1 VIELPNVWVFR
12 PAIFPI
18 RCRITGRLKALG
30 IPHADDEKF
39 IDALASRAGL
49 YQLAQILALAVRVE
63 PLLLRNARL
72 HFLPAS
78 DTELETEFWWS
89 SELIY
94 TRNVQAAVMRSGI
107 ARALCNALLTE
118 SPERLQD
125 AKKLIADVTRHWP
138 ETDRIEQ
145 DMRWAVLE
153 DDTVALRQNI
163 QRILKTLSLRREDSA
178 KRELT
183 RWIKGALP
191 ALVNPEQA
199 GTEVRW
205 LYQYVSAAL
214 GSPGNWL
221 AGMTIAEP
229 LPESLIRALP
239 LVEKQAL
246 GLRLHPGVL
255 EILKPDGYLPTIEI
269 LLPLPT
275 AVLLSFDGKAKP
287 RWENVWIG
295 RIIKDLPDTNQIVLQ
310 TLNGDR
316 FKINIERVQS
326 SESAEVPIPKPAT
339 RVVLAYMPDG
349 VEQARMIARYLSE
362 QGIEVDMT
370 DDRESAQTVLSE
382 CRLVRLWT
390 KQSAEYWQDRQY
402 EMDEFG
408 KGVLVVTDGSD
419 VSLPHSGVSD
429 TEIIHLS
436 NWETGID
443 ESAAGKLP
451 DALQVGKVRDIGSD
465 KKDDRHC
472 VSASEDGVVEIRD
485 FYELVKP
492 TNEAVEK
499 AQAQPTSPSKEADE
513 LLPQKN
519 NNSPMFNYDD
529 ENCEFYVD
537 NYHHGQNNELY
548 GIKNWYDF
556 IIHVLTK
563 DGEIL
568 NAGMWVSYDGEG
580 LGQVSGRE
588 KCRYEHFLS
597 GTKKQ
602 DDYWSIRYVY
612 HSHFRRYSASGGFGF
627 INEIKEFAFFVDIK
641 RTNGDIVRLW
651 QSRRGK
657 NYTLDNIH
665 EIFEKKRNC
674 TK

>member
-1 VIELPNVWVFR
+1 MSWLKPN
-12 PAIFPI
+12 
-18 RCRITGRLKALG
+18 
-30 IPHADDEKF
+30 ADDEKLV
-39 IDALASRAGL
+39 DALATDTARAGL
-49 YQLAQILALAVRVE
+49 YLLAQILALAVRVE
-63 PLLLRNARL
+63 PLLLRNARM

-78 DTELETEFWWS
+78 DTKLETEFWWS

-94 TRNVQAAVMRSGI
+94 TRSVQAAVMRSGI
-107 ARALCNALLTE
+107 ARALCNGLLTE
-118 SPERLQD
+118 SPERLQE
-125 AKKLIADVTRHWP
+125 AKKLIADLTRHWP

-153 DDTVALRQNI
+153 DDTVALQQNI
-163 QRILKTLSLRREDSA
+163 QRILKTLSLRREDTA
-178 KRELT
+178 KRELA

-191 ALVNPEQA
+191 TLVNPEKA
-199 GTEVRW
+199 GTEVHW

-221 AGMTIAEP
+221 AGGATAEP

-246 GLRLHPGVL
+246 GLQLHPGVL

-269 LLPLPT
+269 SLPLPT
-275 AVLLSFDGKAKP
+275 TVLLSFDGKAEP

-295 RIIKDLPDTNQIVLQ
+295 RIIRNLPDTDQIVLQ

-316 FKINIERVQS
+316 FSINVEPVESPELVDVQTS
-326 SESAEVPIPKPAT
+326 KPAT
-339 RVVLAYMPDG
+339 RVVLAHMPDG

-370 DDRESAQTVLSE
+370 DDRESARAYLSE
-382 CRLVRLWT
+382 SRLVRLWT
-390 KQSAEYWQDRQY
+390 KESAEYWQNRLY

-408 KGVLVVTDGSD
+408 KGLLVVTDGVD

-443 ESAAGKLP
+443 ESAAGKLL
-451 DALQVGKVRDIGSD
+451 DALQVGKVGGIGSD
-465 KKDDRHC
+465 TKDDRHC

-485 FYELVKP
+485 IQELVKP
-492 TNEAVEK
+492 TNKTGEK
-499 AQAQPTSPSKEADE
+499 AQAQSTSPPKKTDE

-519 NNSPMFNYDD
+519 NYSPMFNYDD

-537 NYHHGQNNELY
+537 NYHNGRHQESY
-548 GIKNWYDF
+548 GIANWYDF
-556 IIHVLTK
+556 IIRVLTK
-563 DGEIL
+563 DGEVL
-568 NAGMWVSYDGEG
+568 NAGMWVSYDEEG
-580 LGQVSGRE
+580 LGKESGRE
-588 KCRYEHFLS
+588 KCRHESFLS

-602 DDYWSIRYVY
+602 DDYWSIRYLY
-612 HSHFRRYSASGGFGF
+612 HSHWYRYQASGGH
-627 INEIKEFAFFVDIK
+627 IYHTKEFAFFVDIK
-641 RTNGDIVRLW
+641 RPNGDIVRLW

-657 NYTLDNIH
+657 NYTLGNIH